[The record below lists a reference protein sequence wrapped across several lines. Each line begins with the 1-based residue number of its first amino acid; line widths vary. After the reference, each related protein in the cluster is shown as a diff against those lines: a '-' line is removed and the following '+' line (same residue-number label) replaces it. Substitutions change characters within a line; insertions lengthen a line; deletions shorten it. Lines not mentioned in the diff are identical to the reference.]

1 VTAAAQRQHPR
12 ALAVAS
18 AETGAAE
25 TGAAGTSGPRVPAAP
40 ANRAGRARAA
50 AARLL
55 VTRMAARL
63 PLRVEFPDGSAAGA
77 GGPAAPAMR
86 LRDPDAFFA
95 RLGGGTAGFA
105 ESYMAGEWDSAD
117 LAGLFEVMARHLTGL
132 VPRPL
137 GALRRVYVPRQPAAD
152 EATRDGARRNIE
164 RHYDLSDDLFALFLD
179 PGMTYSSALFEP
191 GDTLERAQHRK
202 IDRLL
207 DLTGVGPGRT
217 VLEIG
222 TGWGELALR
231 AAARGARVTSLTVS
245 PAQCAAAI
253 RRCAAAGLAGR
264 VDVQLR
270 DYRDAAGQYDAVISV
285 EMIEAVGAAYWPEY
299 FRVIDRL
306 LAPGGRAGLQAIT
319 MAHDRMLATRGGHS
333 WIHQYIFPGGQIPSV
348 EAITGTLREH
358 TGLAVRSDLA
368 MGQHYATTLSQWRAR
383 FVAAADEVD
392 RLGFSPAFRRM
403 WELYLAYSEGG
414 FRAGYLDV
422 HQLILGR

>member
-1 VTAAAQRQHPR
+1 
-12 ALAVAS
+12 
-18 AETGAAE
+18 
-25 TGAAGTSGPRVPAAP
+25 PAAP
-40 ANRAGRARAA
+40 
-50 AARLL
+50 
-55 VTRMAARL
+55 V
-63 PLRVEFPDGSAAGA
+63 
-77 GGPAAPAMR
+77 MR
-86 LRDPDAFFA
+86 LRDPGAFFA
-95 RLGGGTAGFA
+95 RLGAGTAGFA
-105 ESYMAGEWDSAD
+105 ESYMAGEWDSSD
-117 LAGLFEVMARHLTGL
+117 LAGLFEVLARHVAGL

-137 GALRRVYVPRQPAAD
+137 GTLRRVYVPRQPAAD
-152 EATRDGARRNIE
+152 EATRGGARRNIE

-207 DLTGVGPGRT
+207 DLTGVGPDRT

-245 PAQCAAAI
+245 PAQRDAAT

-299 FRVIDRL
+299 FRVIDRR

-348 EAITGTLREH
+348 EAITGTLRRH

-368 MGQHYATTLSQWRAR
+368 LGEHYATTLSQWRAR
-383 FVAAADEVD
+383 FLAAAGEVD

>member
-1 VTAAAQRQHPR
+1 VTAAAER
-12 ALAVAS
+12 
-18 AETGAAE
+18 
-25 TGAAGTSGPRVPAAP
+25 SGPRAPGAAPAAGGPLIPAAP
-40 ANRAGRARAA
+40 AGRARAA

-55 VTRMAARL
+55 VSRMAARL
-63 PLRVEFPDGSAAGA
+63 PIRIEFPDGSAAGA
-77 GGPAAPAMR
+77 GGPGAPCLVVANPAA
-86 LRDPDAFFA
+86 FYA
-95 RLGGGTAGFA
+95 RIGAGTVGFA
-105 ESYMAGEWDSAD
+105 ESYIAGDWDCAD
-117 LAGLFEVMARHLTGL
+117 LAGLFEVLAGHLAGL

-137 GALRRVYVPRQPAAD
+137 GSLRRWYVPHQPAGD
-152 EATRDGARRNIE
+152 EATRDGARRNIQ

-191 GDTLERAQHRK
+191 GDSLEQAQHRK

-207 DLTGVGPGRT
+207 DQAGVGPGSR

-231 AAARGARVTSLTVS
+231 AAARGARVTSLTIS
-245 PAQCAAAI
+245 AAQWAAAT
-253 RRCAAAGLAGR
+253 RRAAAAGLAGR
-264 VDVQLR
+264 VDVQIR
-270 DYRDAAGQYDAVISV
+270 DYRDAAGRYDAVLSV
-285 EMIEAVGAAYWPEY
+285 EMVEAVGARYWPEY
-299 FRVIDRL
+299 FRVIDRVL
-306 LAPGGRAGLQAIT
+306 VPGGLAGLQAIT
-319 MAHDRMLATRGGHS
+319 MPHDRMLATTGRHS
-333 WIHQYIFPGGQIPSV
+333 WIHQYIFPGGQIPSL

-368 MGQHYATTLSQWRAR
+368 MGQHYATTLRQWRER

-414 FRAGYLDV
+414 FRAGYLNV

>member
-1 VTAAAQRQHPR
+1 MTAAAERHDRR
-12 ALAVAS
+12 APGA
-18 AETGAAE
+18 GAA
-25 TGAAGTSGPRVPAAP
+25 GAAGTAGTAGTAALAPAAP
-40 ANRAGRARAA
+40 AGPVGRARAA
-50 AARLL
+50 AARLML
-55 VTRMAARL
+55 TRMAARL
-63 PLRVEFPDGSAAGA
+63 PIWIEFPDGSVA
-77 GGPAAPAMR
+77 GGGGTSAPGIL

-95 RLGGGTAGFA
+95 RLGSGTAGFA
-105 ESYMAGEWDSAD
+105 ESYMAGDWDSDD
-117 LAGLFEVMARHLTGL
+117 LAGLFEVLARHLAGL

-137 GALRRVYVPRQPAAD
+137 RTLRRWYVPRQPAAD
-152 EATRDGARRNIE
+152 DATRSGARRKIR

-231 AAARGARVTSLTVS
+231 AAARGASVTTLTIS
-245 PAQCAAAI
+245 RAQWAAAN
-253 RRCAAAGLAGR
+253 RRCAAAGLADR

-270 DYRDAAGQYDAVISV
+270 DYRDAEGQYDAVLSV
-285 EMIEAVGAAYWPEY
+285 EMIEAVGAARWPEY
-299 FRVIDRL
+299 FAVIDRL

-319 MAHDRMLATRGGHS
+319 MAHDRMLATGGGHS
-333 WIHQYIFPGGQIPSV
+333 WIHQYIFPGGQIPSL
-348 EAITGTLREH
+348 EAITGTLRQH
-358 TGLAVRSDLA
+358 TGLAVRSDLT
-368 MGQHYATTLSQWRAR
+368 MGQHYAQTLRQWRAR
-383 FVAAADEVD
+383 FTAAAGEAD
-392 RLGFSPAFRRM
+392 RLGFGAEFRRM

-422 HQLILGR
+422 HQLILVRQ